1 MKLSYKKEDLAAK
14 TYDASRPAMTS
25 DGTVSDELL
34 RRTLEQTVKRLG
46 LKEPPSAFLKVF
58 DYSLTRRIRGE
69 LEAQGWK
76 PKD

>member
-1 MKLSYKKEDLAAK
+1 
-14 TYDASRPAMTS
+14 MTS

-34 RRTLEQTVKRLG
+34 KRTLDQTVQRLG
-46 LKEPPSAFLKVF
+46 LKDAPSSFLKVF
-58 DYSLTRRIRGE
+58 DYSLTRKIRGD